1 MFSSKPKSQN
11 RIDSLIGAGTRIE
24 GTVIFAGGLR
34 VDGEIK
40 GDVRAAEGESG
51 TLVVSEQ
58 ARIEGEIH
66 VAHLV
71 VNGTIVGPV
80 HATELIELQPRSRVS
95 GVGGSSCSRSGHA
108 LRTTCTTARSRRS
121 THWGSSVT
129 PFPAG
134 PTSRRR
140 SGFRWLTK
148 WSGSTS

>member
-40 GDVRAAEGESG
+40 GDVRVAEGESG

-71 VNGTIVGPV
+71 VNGTVVGPL
-80 HATELIELQPRSRVS
+80 HATELLELQPRSRVS
-95 GVGGSSCSRSGHA
+95 GDVHY
-108 LRTTCTTARSRRS
+108 T
-121 THWGSSVT
+121 SVEMHLGAIVEGRLVHIR
-129 PFPAG
+129 AG
-134 PTSRRR
+134 ADAKPVELKLAKSN
-140 SGFRWLTK
+140 
-148 WSGSTS
+148 

>member
-24 GTVIFAGGLR
+24 GNVIFAGGLR

-40 GDVRAAEGESG
+40 GDVRTGEGEAG

-71 VNGTIVGPV
+71 VNGTVVGPL

-95 GVGGSSCSRSGHA
+95 GDVHYTSLEMHLGAIVEGRLAHI
-108 LRTTCTTARSRRS
+108 R
-121 THWGSSVT
+121 
-129 PFPAG
+129 AG
-134 PTSRRR
+134 ADAKPVELKLAKSN
-140 SGFRWLTK
+140 
-148 WSGSTS
+148 

>member
-1 MFSSKPKSQN
+1 MFSSKSGKSQN

-40 GDVRAAEGESG
+40 GDVRVAEGESG

-71 VNGTIVGPV
+71 VNGTVVGPL

-95 GVGGSSCSRSGHA
+95 GDVHYTSLEMHLGAIVEGRLAHI
-108 LRTTCTTARSRRS
+108 R
-121 THWGSSVT
+121 
-129 PFPAG
+129 AG
-134 PTSRRR
+134 ADAKPVELKLAKSN
-140 SGFRWLTK
+140 
-148 WSGSTS
+148 

>member
-1 MFSSKPKSQN
+1 MFSSKSKAQN

-24 GTVIFAGGLR
+24 GTVIFSGGLR
-34 VDGEIK
+34 VDGEVK

-71 VNGTIVGPV
+71 VNGTVVGPL

-95 GVGGSSCSRSGHA
+95 GDVHYTSLEMHLGAIVEGRLAHI
-108 LRTTCTTARSRRS
+108 R
-121 THWGSSVT
+121 
-129 PFPAG
+129 AG
-134 PTSRRR
+134 ADAKPVELKLAKSN
-140 SGFRWLTK
+140 
-148 WSGSTS
+148 

>member
-1 MFSSKPKSQN
+1 MFSSKPKSQK

-24 GTVIFAGGLR
+24 GNVIFAGGLR

-40 GDVRAAEGESG
+40 GDVRTGEGESG

-80 HATELIELQPRSRVS
+80 HATELLELQPRSRVS
-95 GVGGSSCSRSGHA
+95 GDVHYTSLEMHLGAVVEGRLVHT
-108 LRTTCTTARSRRS
+108 R
-121 THWGSSVT
+121 
-129 PFPAG
+129 AG
-134 PTSRRR
+134 ADAKPVELKLAKSN
-140 SGFRWLTK
+140 
-148 WSGSTS
+148 

>member
-1 MFSSKPKSQN
+1 MFSSKPKAQN

-24 GTVIFAGGLR
+24 GTVIFSGGLR
-34 VDGEIK
+34 VDGEVK

-71 VNGTIVGPV
+71 VNGTVVGPL

-95 GVGGSSCSRSGHA
+95 GDVHYTSLEMHLGAIVEGRLAHV
-108 LRTTCTTARSRRS
+108 R
-121 THWGSSVT
+121 
-129 PFPAG
+129 AG
-134 PTSRRR
+134 ADAKPVELKLAKSN
-140 SGFRWLTK
+140 
-148 WSGSTS
+148 